1 MSRWS
6 HQRKLFGGLYTY
18 LHNTA
23 FSHTIFGTHLWNGR
37 SLCFINSCMFLC
49 ISLWF
54 IRCGSIQLDLFS
66 QLGCKFE
73 RQNLSSIKPWHIF
86 ELVSVEN
93 SWSQLDIEQNMLR
106 FPSTEASLCI
116 TGTNEDRFAEIWIVK
131 LGMWRRKSCAGDCP
145 CFLSFTK
152 TLISD
157 LRNVWC
163 TPGIVQGAAC
173 NWVPQMFM
181 KCVICKS
188 NRQFP
193 VGLAHMA
200 KYNLRR

>member
-6 HQRKLFGGLYTY
+6 YQRELFGGLYTY
-18 LHNTA
+18 HHDTT
-23 FSHTIFGTHLWNGR
+23 FSHIIFGTHLCNGR

-93 SWSQLDIEQNMLR
+93 SWSQLDIEQNMWLR
-106 FPSTEASLCI
+106 SIVSHPEIWWWNDHVDGKWIFIANSANTLCLIISPSTLLYSPAVKSGCSDSPAQWLPSASLGLMR
-116 TGTNEDRFAEIWIVK
+116 T
-131 LGMWRRKSCAGDCP
+131 
-145 CFLSFTK
+145 
-152 TLISD
+152 D
-157 LRNVWC
+157 L
-163 TPGIVQGAAC
+163 
-173 NWVPQMFM
+173 
-181 KCVICKS
+181 
-188 NRQFP
+188 
-193 VGLAHMA
+193 
-200 KYNLRR
+200 LRSE